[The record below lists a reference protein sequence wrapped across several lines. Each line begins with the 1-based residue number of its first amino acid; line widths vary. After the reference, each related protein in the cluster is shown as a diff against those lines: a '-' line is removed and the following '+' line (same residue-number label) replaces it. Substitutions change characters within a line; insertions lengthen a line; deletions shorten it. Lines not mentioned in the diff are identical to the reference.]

1 MPGFSSEVLTAN
13 EAAAVTAVP
22 LKQVHRIIDAGL
34 LSGRVETRRGSR
46 LIAQSGLV
54 GLRLAWLTAD
64 TLTPAARRRIVE
76 SAITSE
82 ALTVVAAG
90 PLKVDLK
97 PIASEVKAGLSR
109 LKKANA
115 MVAREPGVLG
125 GQPVFAGT
133 RVLVHD
139 IAEMLANGISPR
151 CLPMATRPRLF
162 IEPTPNSGLS
172 RSNSQRPMH
181 LPIHVEDG
189 HRQSRPGGPPRRNRR
204 ALSVL
209 AICRRLREVPDRRMS
224 EP

>member
-1 MPGFSSEVLTAN
+1 MPGFNSEVLTAN

-34 LSGRVETRRGSR
+34 LRGRVETRRGSR
-46 LIAQSGLV
+46 VIVQSGRV

-76 SAITSE
+76 SAITSDT
-82 ALTVVAAG
+82 ATVVAAD

-115 MVAREPGVLG
+115 MVARDPGVFG

-139 IAEMLANGISPR
+139 IADMLANGDTAEAVHAAYPQ
-151 CLPMATRPRLF
+151 LGLKQ
-162 IEPTPNSGLS
+162 IELAADYA
-172 RSNSQRPMH
+172 
-181 LPIHVEDG
+181 LAY
-189 HRQSRPGGPPRRNRR
+189 PRRGRPPAKPAWR
-204 ALSVL
+204 ASP
-209 AICRRLREVPDRRMS
+209 AKSSRTIRLDDRPS
-224 EP
+224 AS